1 MDIEDI
7 EGTDIEDTYKEDMEG
22 TDIEDTY
29 IEDIEGTDMGLWDVL
44 SRWTAARVN
53 G

>member
-44 SRWTAARVN
+44 SR
-53 G
+53 